1 MDRFD
6 WISQSVLTDEIG
18 IRTGRIG
25 EYRVKSLFRPVYR
38 RCRGQLVPVGVTS
51 SWLPTKAGRPVDREV
66 FFKSA
71 GIAAK
76 SDLNQFSNVLALCN
90 LENTGVETLDLH
102 VVLDLPDWND
112 GKDFADTVRNMLHWL
127 DVSELGRDQVV
138 FCLSDIDSCD
148 RERLRDHAAGLRD
161 EGIRIGLKAVAA
173 GLPDATV
180 VEIVQPELA
189 TIDGAF
195 LDRIAAVP
203 ETRKLFDV
211 LLGQFRQFG
220 TAVHLKHLDSP
231 DRLLTAFDTRADLLQ
246 GDLLAMPDLAGT
258 CFPTEALSVLA
269 LARSCDEVAVMRG

>member
-6 WISQSVLTDEIG
+6 WISQSILTDEIG
-18 IRTGRIG
+18 IRTGRVG
-25 EYRVKSLFRPVYR
+25 EYRVKSFFRPVYR

-51 SWLPTKAGRPVDREV
+51 SWLPTKAGRPVDRDV
-66 FFKSA
+66 FFESA
-71 GIAAK
+71 GIAAQ
-76 SDLNQFSNVLALCN
+76 SDINQFSNVLALCN

-112 GKDFADTVRNMLHWL
+112 GKDFADSVRNMLHWL

-138 FCLSDIDSCD
+138 FCLSDIESCEH
-148 RERLRDHAAGLRD
+148 ERLRDHAARLRD
-161 EGIRIGLKAVAA
+161 QGIRIGLKAVAE
-173 GLPDATV
+173 GLPDSTV
-180 VEIVQPELA
+180 VEIVQPEIA

-231 DRLLTAFDTRADLLQ
+231 GRLLTAFDTRADLLQ